1 MEIEFYNLQNR
12 KDLKYVIIVSRI
24 LNGFIFVKHFERNS
38 WEIPGGH
45 IEKGETPLQAG
56 KRELVEETGAS
67 DYSIKEICDYSVTC
81 DGVTNYGRLLYAEIK
96 ENKIELEHEIE
107 LAQSFSELP
116 SNLTYP
122 EIQPVLFKEVLKR
135 I

>member
-1 MEIEFYNLQNR
+1 MEIKFYNLQDR
-12 KDLKYVIIVSRI
+12 KDLKYVVIISRA
-24 LNGFIFVKHFERNS
+24 LNGFIFVKHFERDT

-45 IEKGETPLQAG
+45 IEKGETPLQAA

-81 DGVTNYGRLLYAEIK
+81 DGVINYGRLLYAEIK

-107 LAQSFSELP
+107 LARSFNELP
-116 SNLTYP
+116 TNLTYP